1 MTMRER
7 HLADAMDV
15 PNNVEDFIG
24 GAEKRAKK
32 HSKKASSDDTVTSMR
47 LKKNTHRRLKRAS
60 VDLDQKIGD
69 IVDHAVNEYL
79 DRLEKS
85 ETSGRIDDDGDGL

>member
-1 MTMRER
+1 
-7 HLADAMDV
+7 
-15 PNNVEDFIG
+15 
-24 GAEKRAKK
+24 
-32 HSKKASSDDTVTSMR
+32 MR

>member
-60 VDLDQKIGD
+60 VDLEQKIGD
-69 IVDHAVNEYL
+69 IVDQAVNDYL
-79 DRLEKS
+79 DGLEKNKKS
-85 ETSGRIDDDGDGL
+85 SVLNDDDGL

>member
-47 LKKNTHRRLKRAS
+47 LKKNTHRRSKRAS
-60 VDLDQKIGD
+60 IDLEQKIGD
-69 IVDHAVNEYL
+69 IVDQAVNDYL
-79 DRLEKS
+79 DGLEKNKKS
-85 ETSGRIDDDGDGL
+85 SVLNDDDGL

>member
-60 VDLDQKIGD
+60 IDLEQKIGD
-69 IVDHAVNEYL
+69 IVDQAVNDYL
-79 DRLEKS
+79 DGLEKNKKS
-85 ETSGRIDDDGDGL
+85 SVLNDDDGL